1 MAVVRPIC
9 KHAVPVKAGFS
20 KKISCLENLAA
31 FQYLL
36 FTLLSNELTPNTFTN
51 DVMEHILDHDDRKEI
66 ESKFSLHKY
75 ELSENVQ

>member
-1 MAVVRPIC
+1 MF
-9 KHAVPVKAGFS
+9 GEFS
-20 KKISCLENLAA
+20 SLSIS
-31 FQYLL
+31 F
-36 FTLLSNELTPNTFTN
+36 FTSLSNELTSNTFTN